1 MLSLLWP
8 YSKFLWAHADYSG
21 AEKENETVLSPL
33 KTSSG
38 YTGHHPAE
46 DKSDEVWKCKCALL
60 RFHHSNVDAV
70 VCLEFEC
77 LTVNEFVNS
86 FVCFISTSLQTKWRG
101 HLGALF
107 SPVLKMFGTE
117 DGGDE
122 AAAQDE
128 RRAAEEAAAAAEA
141 QRQQDEV
148 DEDDEGEFNPYLF
161 IKQLPP
167 YHEAR
172 CGDVNLAPRLPPRR
186 MTRNTTPVTLVL
198 DLDETLVHC
207 SVEGGSD
214 SDLIFPVNFNGVT
227 YQVGVKMRPYMD
239 RFLRAVADKFEVVVF
254 TASQQVYADTLLDI
268 IDPQRELIKHR
279 LFRDSCLLVEGNYLK
294 DLNVLGRDLSKTV
307 LVDNSPHAFGYQVD
321 NGIPIESW
329 FDDPNDTELLKL
341 AEFLDTIQDVNDVRP
356 LVRAH
361 FKQFELVRDAR

>member
-1 MLSLLWP
+1 V
-8 YSKFLWAHADYSG
+8 Y
-21 AEKENETVLSPL
+21 
-33 KTSSG
+33 
-38 YTGHHPAE
+38 
-46 DKSDEVWKCKCALL
+46 
-60 RFHHSNVDAV
+60 
-70 VCLEFEC
+70 
-77 LTVNEFVNS
+77 
-86 FVCFISTSLQTKWRG
+86 LQTKWRG

-107 SPVLKMFGTE
+107 SPVLKMFAA
-117 DGGDE
+117 DGSSDE
-122 AAAQDE
+122 AAASDE
-128 RRAAEEAAAAAEA
+128 RRQAEEEAARVAAAEEEVRRVADAAAQQQQQQEEAED
-141 QRQQDEV
+141 DE
-148 DEDDEGEFNPYLF
+148 DEGEFNPYLF

-172 CGDVNLAPRLPPRR
+172 GGDVHLAARLPPRR

-207 SVEGGSD
+207 SVEGGAD

-227 YQVGVKMRPYMD
+227 YQVGVKMRPHME

-294 DLNVLGRDLSKTV
+294 DLNVLGRDLAKTV

-321 NGIPIESW
+321 NGIPI
-329 FDDPNDTELLKL
+329 DPNDTELLKL
-341 AEFLDTIQDVNDVRP
+341 ATFLESIQDVDDVRP

>member
-1 MLSLLWP
+1 V
-8 YSKFLWAHADYSG
+8 Y
-21 AEKENETVLSPL
+21 
-33 KTSSG
+33 
-38 YTGHHPAE
+38 
-46 DKSDEVWKCKCALL
+46 
-60 RFHHSNVDAV
+60 
-70 VCLEFEC
+70 
-77 LTVNEFVNS
+77 
-86 FVCFISTSLQTKWRG
+86 LQTKWRG

-107 SPVLKMFGTE
+107 SPVLKMFAA
-117 DGGDE
+117 DGSSDE
-122 AAAQDE
+122 AAASDE
-128 RRAAEEAAAAAEA
+128 RRQAEEEAARVAAAEEEVRRVADAAAQQQQQQEEAE
-141 QRQQDEV
+141 D
-148 DEDDEGEFNPYLF
+148 DDDEGEFNPYLF
-161 IKQLPP
+161 IKQLPS

-172 CGDVNLAPRLPPRR
+172 GGDVHLAPRLPPRR

-207 SVEGGSD
+207 SVEGGAD

-227 YQVGVKMRPYMD
+227 YQVGVKMRPHME

-294 DLNVLGRDLSKTV
+294 DLNVLGRDLAKTV

-341 AEFLDTIQDVNDVRP
+341 ATFLESIQDVDDVRP